1 MALTQ
6 SDLDAL
12 DTAIAGAELE
22 VEVDGRR
29 VKYRSIDELQK
40 ARSHVASVLAGSSA
54 AAAGPG
60 GSGAFFR
67 PRFTTS
73 RGD

>member
-6 SDLDAL
+6 KDLDTL
-12 DTAIAGAELE
+12 DSAIVASELE

-29 VKYRSIDELQK
+29 VKYRSVAELLA
-40 ARSHVASVLAGSSA
+40 ARQHCAAVVNAASAPQRSSF
-54 AAAGPG
+54 G
-60 GSGAFFR
+60 F
-67 PRFTTS
+67 RFTTS

>member
-6 SDLDAL
+6 TDLDNL
-12 DTAIAGAELE
+12 DSAIASSELE

-29 VKYRSIDELQK
+29 VKYRSTAELLA
-40 ARSHVASVLAGSSA
+40 ARKHVASVILSA
-54 AAAGPG
+54 SPSTRTG
-60 GSGAFFR
+60 GFR
-67 PRFTTS
+67 FRFTTS

>member
-6 SDLDAL
+6 ADLDAL

-29 VKYRSIDELQK
+29 TKYRSIDELKK
-40 ARSHVASVLAGSSA
+40 ARAHVAGLLAGNTGAAAGSS
-54 AAAGPG
+54 